1 MDSFKDNRPTYK
13 KSTRPTNWRLFLAK
27 YTTNMEIRH
36 RFGKSHA
43 NADTLSRLQT
53 ADPVPVTPEQTRQL
67 CTDTKGG
74 LTPTKVFCLPIHS
87 EELPR
92 LTGVF
97 DPRLASLIG
106 STSRRTSWSSMER
119 KRGFTYIISLTSA
132 LKTRIRDKL
141 KAAGF
146 GIRYQCR

>member
-1 MDSFKDNRPTYK
+1 
-13 KSTRPTNWRLFLAK
+13 
-27 YTTNMEIRH
+27 MEIRH

-74 LTPTKVFCLPIHS
+74 LTPTNVFCLPIHS
-87 EELPR
+87 EELLR

-97 DPRLASLIG
+97 GPRLASPIWFNFAKDFLIFDG
-106 STSRRTSWSSMER
+106 EEARLYLYNFIDLGTKNKN
-119 KRGFTYIISLTSA
+119 KRQAEQRMTHREL
-132 LKTRIRDKL
+132 RDL
-141 KAAGF
+141 AF
-146 GIRYQCR
+146 GTMKDYG